1 MNFNGFSNKRIPD
14 LASAVTITG
23 EEYVSIFQDG
33 TLKKVTVSQI
43 SAGTGTIQGG
53 VPVGGEAGQFLR
65 KSGSENYQTEWTTL
79 SWQDFKMD
87 LSVIEEGT
95 SATASVNQIV
105 IGKSSNESPFS
116 LNLPASPESGDQI
129 LVKDAKGDASN
140 NNLTIFGNGKDID
153 GLDTIII
160 NRNYGSIKLVYN
172 GTEWNVLS
180 AIGYGDKAVVGRAI
194 VGISMVV

>member
-79 SWQDFKMD
+79 SWQDVKMD

>member
-23 EEYVSIFQDG
+23 EEYVSIFQNG

-79 SWQDFKMD
+79 SWQDVKMD

>member
-65 KSGSENYQTEWTTL
+65 KSGSENYQTEWITL
-79 SWQDFKMD
+79 SWQDVKMD